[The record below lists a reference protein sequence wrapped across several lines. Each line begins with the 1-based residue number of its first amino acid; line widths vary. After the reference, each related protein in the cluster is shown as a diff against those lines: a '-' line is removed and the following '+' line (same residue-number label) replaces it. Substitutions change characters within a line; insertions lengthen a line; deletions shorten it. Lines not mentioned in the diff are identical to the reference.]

1 MVMSLGGQDERD
13 CPILHLSKPSFKNA
27 KELVQGELSDKHLG
41 WGQIQASC
49 LYTCA
54 SNIF

>member
-13 CPILHLSKPSFKNA
+13 CPILHLSKPSFRNT
-27 KELVQGELSDKHLG
+27 KELVQGELADKRLG
-41 WGQIQASC
+41 WGQVQASC